1 MSIELKINAGPAEA
15 AQACGAAIFEILT
28 AARKARGIAT
38 LAVSGGSTPRI
49 MFDWMA
55 KQPFEWHGV
64 ELFWVDER
72 CVPIDDSQSNYR
84 MTRESL
90 LDHAP
95 IHQHQIHRVRTE
107 LTPDEAAEAYVEDI
121 AKTLRLE
128 AGELPVFDV
137 LQRGMGP
144 DCHTASLFPGEP
156 LIENKTGIAAAVWV
170 EKFRQ
175 HRVTLL
181 PGVLEKARNTLCLVT
196 GADKTEALKQVLE
209 GARDPL
215 HFPSQISSEKMIW
228 FLDKPAAAKLARG
241 ASGL

>member
-1 MSIELKINAGPAEA
+1 MSVDLKINAGPPEA
-15 AQACGAAIFEILT
+15 ARACGAAIFEILE
-28 AARKARGIAT
+28 AARKERGIAT

-49 MFDWMA
+49 MFEWMA
-55 KQPFEWHGV
+55 KQPFDWHSV

-95 IHQHQIHRVRTE
+95 IPKHQIHRVRTE
-107 LTPDEAAEAYVEDI
+107 LTPDEAAEAYIAEI
-121 AKTLRLE
+121 AKVLRL
-128 AGELPVFDV
+128 ASGELPAFDV

-156 LIENKTGIAAAVWV
+156 LIANTTGVAAAVWV
-170 EKFRQ
+170 EKFKQ

-181 PGVLEKARNTLCLVT
+181 PGVLQKARNTLCLVT

-209 GARDPL
+209 GPRDPL
-215 HFPSQISSEKMIW
+215 HLPSQISSERMVW
-228 FLDKPAAAKLARG
+228 FLDQPAAANLARS
-241 ASGL
+241 AAT

>member
-1 MSIELKINAGPAEA
+1 MSVELKVLADPTEA
-15 AQACGAAIFEILT
+15 AQACGAAIFEILE
-28 AARKARGIAT
+28 AARKERGIAS

-49 MFDWMA
+49 MFEWMA
-55 KQPFEWHGV
+55 KQPFDWHGV

-95 IHQHQIHRVRTE
+95 IPHRQIHRVRTE
-107 LTPDEAAEAYVEDI
+107 LTPDEAAESYIDEI
-121 AKTLRLE
+121 AKTLRLD
-128 AGELPVFDV
+128 AGELPIFDV

-156 LIENKTGIAAAVWV
+156 LIENRTGVAAAVWV

-196 GADKTEALKQVLE
+196 GADKTDALKQVLE

-215 HFPSQISSEKMIW
+215 HVPSQISSAKMIW
-228 FLDKPAAAKLARG
+228 FLDQAASAKLARTAG
-241 ASGL
+241 S